1 MKRLFAAFIAFASL
15 AAFIAHGQSADD
27 KALMEKLY
35 PIILEVESS
44 SMVNAVPG
52 SLNPANDI
60 GMGPPVFG
68 FFKGNLSRLNG
79 PPEHEHHWTFGCWA
93 ESPRFAVDPCTNM
106 PIGLHRARWIHNR
119 EVLEVIAY
127 DADGNSTLRYLDVS
141 IDPKS
146 PPPPNDPIESLP
158 ASVGLFGIEANKDQY
173 ANLVHVYG
181 SSLLR
186 LPAGALPAHS
196 DCRFTATF
204 PNRVD
209 EHCTQY
215 PAVPLTTGYMTVD
228 ASIDSAMPHHTLT
241 CDAKWKWSKCSFM
254 PPGFYEARWKDDQHT
269 KVVLLD
275 LSNEH
280 KPREV
285 VFEVK

>member
-1 MKRLFAAFIAFASL
+1 
-15 AAFIAHGQSADD
+15 
-27 KALMEKLY
+27 
-35 PIILEVESS
+35 
-44 SMVNAVPG
+44 
-52 SLNPANDI
+52 
-60 GMGPPVFG
+60 MGPPVFG
-68 FFKGNLSRLNG
+68 FFKGNLSRFNV
-79 PPEHEHHWTFGCWA
+79 PPEHEHHWTFSCQA
-93 ESPRFAVDPCTNM
+93 ESPRFAVDPCTDM
-106 PIGLHRARWIHNR
+106 HIGLHRARWIHNR

-127 DADGNSTLRYLDVS
+127 DADGNSTIRYFNVS
-141 IDPKS
+141 SDPKN
-146 PPPPNDPIESLP
+146 PPPLDDAIENLP
-158 ASVGLFGIEANKDQY
+158 TSVGLFGIEANKDQY
-173 ANLVHVYG
+173 PELVHVYG
-181 SSLLR
+181 SALLR

-204 PNRVD
+204 PDRVD

-215 PAVPLTTGYMTVD
+215 PPVPLTVGYMTVD
-228 ASIDSAMPHHTLT
+228 AAIDTAMPHSTLT

-269 KVVLLD
+269 KIALLD